1 MVRILKGG
9 LSRESG
15 LIHVRFVTVPIKRR
29 LVALVAFLRMKATTK
44 HALSLS
50 LSVFPLANTVFRS
63 ECKIVVFLSS
73 QDSVDF
79 HYNLLK
85 DLPLEIPEGDIA
97 ETYADDDEDEPGPA
111 DRHAGSKRSNPFVR
125 MDKKSGKFVPV
136 TAPKDT
142 TRMAGLI
149 SVLAIGVEADSLQ
162 RRPSC

>member
-1 MVRILKGG
+1 
-9 LSRESG
+9 
-15 LIHVRFVTVPIKRR
+15 VTVPIKRR

-44 HALSLS
+44 HALSLCLSVS
-50 LSVFPLANTVFRS
+50 LSVSPLANTVCRS

-149 SVLAIGVEADSLQ
+149 SVLAIRVGG
-162 RRPSC
+162 